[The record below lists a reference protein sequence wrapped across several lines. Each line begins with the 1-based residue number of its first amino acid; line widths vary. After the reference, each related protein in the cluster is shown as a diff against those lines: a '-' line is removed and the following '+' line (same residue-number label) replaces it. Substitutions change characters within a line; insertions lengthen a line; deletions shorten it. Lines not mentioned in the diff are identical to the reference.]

1 MLSQEE
7 LRLLRDTLRRN
18 HVESR
23 LVALGELQKEIGE
36 GLGGLSEG
44 GRPDFRPAWRTVYRA
59 EDRMG
64 LCHTLLSL
72 PTGEILLIGPY
83 LGRALSREERLE
95 LWERAEIPPQA
106 QKNLHEYYDSLAIL
120 PLGDRLFVMLDSF
133 CESLWETP
141 AFSVVELDQAAFSL
155 PGLAHD
161 AERAED
167 FDAHLMHMHAM
178 ETRYAFE
185 NELMRAVTLGQIQK
199 QELLSTFSA
208 ERFEKRASDPIR
220 NLQNYDIIMNTLLRK
235 AAEKAGVHPIHLD
248 RVSSAFAKRIEELSE
263 GSANLPLMKEMFR
276 AYCRLVRKHAIR
288 HYSLPVQ
295 KTVLLI
301 DADLSAEL
309 APRALAQAQ
318 GLSLGYLSSLF
329 HKEVGVT
336 ISEYIRERRMKHA
349 AHLLSTTRLQIQTVA
364 QHCGIMDVQYFSKT
378 FKKAMGMT
386 PKEYRER
393 ASEAHG

>member
-1 MLSQEE
+1 M
-7 LRLLRDTLRRN
+7 
-18 HVESR
+18 
-23 LVALGELQKEIGE
+23 
-36 GLGGLSEG
+36 
-44 GRPDFRPAWRTVYRA
+44 
-59 EDRMG
+59 
-64 LCHTLLSL
+64 
-72 PTGEILLIGPY
+72 
-83 LGRALSREERLE
+83 
-95 LWERAEIPPQA
+95 
-106 QKNLHEYYDSLAIL
+106 
-120 PLGDRLFVMLDSF
+120 
-133 CESLWETP
+133 
-141 AFSVVELDQAAFSL
+141 
-155 PGLAHD
+155 
-161 AERAED
+161 
-167 FDAHLMHMHAM
+167 
-178 ETRYAFE
+178 
-185 NELMRAVTLGQIQK
+185 
-199 QELLSTFSA
+199 
-208 ERFEKRASDPIR
+208 
-220 NLQNYDIIMNTLLRK
+220 
-235 AAEKAGVHPIHLD
+235 HPIHLD

-378 FKKAMGMT
+378 FKKEMGMT